1 MVSFLKKIIRWR
13 NIVGAI
19 SVLSCISLLLSYL
32 SPFIHPNTIKI
43 IPLFGL
49 AYPFILLSNILLF
62 IFWLIVKS
70 KWSWIIGIII
80 IIGGKLHFRV
90 FSFGAGDKNEEAIEL
105 SIMSYNVR
113 LFDRYDSDRTKSYTT
128 KDKIFNFLRK
138 NSTDVICFQEFY
150 QQDIPTNFVTKDS
163 LIPLLNTFDY
173 HERYAHRMAGRQ
185 NFGVAIYSKLPI
197 IEKGTINFNSQSS
210 QFNFCIYSDIV
221 KEQDT
226 FRVYNVHLQSIRFGK
241 EDYALFEEST
251 LPVKDKQHRILQLLS
266 KVTKAYPVR
275 AEQTQL
281 VLEHIKKSP
290 FPVIVCG
297 DFNDTPMSYTYNRFY
312 SSMVDAYKNTTTGI
326 GATYIGKIP
335 IGRID
340 YIFHS
345 SELGSNKFAIQQEE
359 LSDHRAIQCHVFKKI

>member
-1 MVSFLKKIIRWR
+1 MVNFLKKVFRWR
-13 NIVGAI
+13 NVVGVI
-19 SVLSCISLLLSYL
+19 SIIAFTSLLLSYL
-32 SPFIHPNTIKI
+32 SPFINPNTIKF

-49 AYPFILLSNILLF
+49 AYPFILLSNILLL
-62 IFWLIVKS
+62 IFWLVVKS
-70 KWSWIIGIII
+70 KWAWVIGITI

-90 FSFGAGDKNEEAIEL
+90 FTLGSDDDNEDAIEL

-113 LFDRYDSDRTKSYTT
+113 LFDRYNSDRKKSYTT
-128 KDKIFNFLRK
+128 KDKIFNFLRE

-150 QQDIPTNFVTKDS
+150 QQDAPTSFVTKDS
-163 LIPLLNTFDY
+163 LIPLLKTVDY
-173 HERYAHRMAGRQ
+173 HERYAHHLAGRQ
-185 NFGVAIYSKLPI
+185 NFGVAIYSKFPI
-197 IEKGTINFNSQSS
+197 IEKGTINFNNESS

-221 KEQDT
+221 KEKDT

-251 LPVKDKQHRILQLLS
+251 LPNKVKQNRILQLFS

-281 VLEHIKKSP
+281 ILEHVKKSP
-290 FPVIVCG
+290 FPVIICG

-312 SSMVDAYKNTTTGI
+312 SSMVDAYKNTSTGI

-345 SELGSNKFAIQQEE
+345 SELGSTQFSIQEEE
-359 LSDHRAIQCHVFKKI
+359 LSDHRAIQCSVFQKL